1 MEIYGYAW
9 FIYVLTILLLISIF
23 FIIVLILVKCVQTII
38 HARIFCC
45 KKQNQ
50 RHRPDCSRQ
59 RRRREQNN
67 NQLNN
72 NVTIDSLS
80 TSSSCSCSYISTSA
94 SSSDDSDSECCR
106 RGNPINNDMNRNRV
120 WNAYDNIGFSTS
132 YEPNLDLNLNNKNKN
147 VINRKYDDLN
157 RFINVNVN
165 SKHKP
170 KVIIKKTGDQAYH
183 QISIIPAN
191 NCSYM
196 AITKKNNIKSSI
208 NTNANN
214 QISDF
219 IHSYSIS
226 AGPINSPLS
235 ISSSPN
241 RSYSIN
247 TCSYITN
254 KYQNNIKASNL
265 RNFFK
270 NKSFNE
276 NKIYDDVNNLFDPI
290 IANLNKNQQINSCII
305 GTDETNNQT
314 NDESLS
320 LKFEMD
326 DEIPPPY
333 SQVIR
338 ESTV

>member
-1 MEIYGYAW
+1 
-9 FIYVLTILLLISIF
+9 LLISIF

-59 RRRREQNN
+59 RRRRQQNN
-67 NQLNN
+67 NQLN

-80 TSSSCSCSYISTSA
+80 SSSSCSCSYISTHS

-106 RGNPINNDMNRNRV
+106 NNQNNNRTRV

-132 YEPNLDLNLNNKNKN
+132 CEPNLDLNINAINKN
-147 VINRKYDDLN
+147 VINRKYDEKRFTSVNLN
-157 RFINVNVN
+157 EIN
-165 SKHKP
+165 KP
-170 KVIIKKTGDQAYH
+170 KVITKKTGDEVYH
-183 QISIIPAN
+183 QISIIPTK
-191 NCSYM
+191 CSYL
-196 AITKKNNIKSSI
+196 AITKKNNSNLPTI
-208 NTNANN
+208 TNSNN
-214 QISDF
+214 QITDL

-226 AGPINSPLS
+226 TGPINSLS
-235 ISSSPN
+235 YLSSSN
-241 RSYSIN
+241 RSYTIN
-247 TCSYITN
+247 TCQYN
-254 KYQNNIKASNL
+254 PKNCQNNIKGSNL
-265 RNFFK
+265 RSFFK

-290 IANLNKNQQINSCII
+290 IANLNNNQQINSCIF
-305 GTDETNNQT
+305 GGSSANNDCH
-314 NDESLS
+314 DESLS
-320 LKFEMD
+320 IKFEMD
-326 DEIPPPY
+326 NEIPPPY